1 MSMAFMLDLIFWEN
15 NNLWNMKDYIIS
27 YARDAI

>member
-15 NNLWNMKDYIIS
+15 NNLCNMKDYIIS